1 MRVCV
6 RGLVPVL
13 VSNRRHALVPQWTSP
28 YPPLTAGE
36 LIDAADNQ
44 GHKSPPNDDGLW
56 SAITPPARGGRLQLR
71 AQPGHDIGGA
81 DPRFYGRDAN
91 HQYFDGFSDGGHQ
104 AFDVGS
110 QDYRLVDAVAAPDD
124 PALSTARV

>member
-1 MRVCV
+1 VVDGYSSEHSRAMT
-6 RGLVPVL
+6 
-13 VSNRRHALVPQWTSP
+13 SEAL
-28 YPPLTAGE
+28 
-36 LIDAADNQ
+36 I
-44 GHKSPPNDDGLW
+44 
-56 SAITPPARGGRLQLR
+56 R
-71 AQPGHDIGGA
+71 A
-81 DPRFYGRDAN
+81 FYGRDAN